1 MEILIRSWQPEDI
14 PATRRIL
21 WESWWA
27 TYRSFVPAADLRA
40 YFAITYTPE
49 SLARL
54 HACGYV
60 HGRIG
65 LADGEPVGYARMQFH
80 ANENRIYLAS
90 LYLLPSHQG
99 RGVGGRLLQAAEKLA
114 LAYGLKQL
122 WVGVMVQ
129 NEASRHWYERR
140 GFRFLREEPFRICQT
155 TVPHL
160 IGCKAVRRPEIAA
173 PPAWKSFAAFPGPAG
188 TAPLATLA
196 ADLYGRQKAAWPQL
210 AAGTDALAA
219 ARTREITRSSP
230 LILAQFNPQRIV
242 STGAALDAA
251 AIRQRPCFLCHLPP
265 QQEGIRYCR
274 DYLILCNPAPIFPNH
289 YTLVHLRHQPQAIGG
304 RVETFLR
311 FAEAFGP
318 GTTLLYNGPRCGA
331 SAPDHLHFQA
341 IPAGLLPAERET
353 LDPRNR
359 AAVRRWKGVEIA
371 RAEGLGRAMILLA
384 GRRREAVAAAL
395 RALIAALGRLHM
407 GPEEPMFNLLGT
419 HGEGGWRLI
428 LFPRRRQRPAA
439 YFREG
444 AQKRLV
450 SPGAV
455 EMGGCFITPREEDF
469 RRLDAAG
476 VAEIYGDVSWNDGEA
491 QALLTTL

>member
-1 MEILIRSWQPEDI
+1 MEILIRPWQPEDI

-27 TYRSFVPAADLRA
+27 TYRAFVPAADLRA
-40 YFAITYTPE
+40 YFAVTYTPE

-54 HACGYV
+54 HACGHV
-60 HGRIG
+60 HGCIG
-65 LADGEPVGYARMQFH
+65 LAEGEAVGYARMQFH
-80 ANENRIYLAS
+80 ATENRLYLSS

-99 RGVGGRLLQAAEKLA
+99 RGVGGRLLQAAEERA
-114 LAYGLKQL
+114 RAYGLRQL

-129 NEASRHWYERR
+129 NEASRRWYERR
-140 GFRFLREEPFRICQT
+140 GFQFLRQEPFRICQT

-160 IGCKAVRRPEIAA
+160 IGCKAVRRRETAPAA
-173 PPAWKSFAAFPGPAG
+173 GKNFAAFPGPAG
-188 TAPLATLA
+188 TAPLAALA
-196 ADLYGRQKAAWPQL
+196 AELYGRQQAAWPGL
-210 AAGTDALAA
+210 AAGTAALAA
-219 ARTREITRSSP
+219 VRTREISRSSP
-230 LILAQFNPQRIV
+230 RILAQFNPRRIV

-251 AIRQRPCFLCHLPP
+251 AVRQRPCFLCHLPP
-265 QQEGIRYCR
+265 QQEGIRYRR
-274 DYLILCNPAPIFPNH
+274 DYLILCNPAPIFANH
-289 YTLVHLRHQPQAIGG
+289 YTLVHGRHRPQAMAG

-341 IPAGLLPAERET
+341 IPAGLLPAEGET
-353 LDPRNR
+353 LDPRHR
-359 AAVRRWKGVEIA
+359 TAARRWRGVEIA
-371 RAEGLGRAMILLA
+371 RAEGLGRAMLLMA

-395 RALIAALGRLHM
+395 RGMIAALGRLSP
-407 GPEEPMFNLLGT
+407 GPEEPMFNLLGMF
-419 HGEGGWRLI
+419 EKDGWRLI

-469 RRLDAAG
+469 RALDAAG
-476 VAEIYGDVSWNDGEA
+476 VAEIYGDVAWSDAEA
-491 QALLTTL
+491 QALLATL